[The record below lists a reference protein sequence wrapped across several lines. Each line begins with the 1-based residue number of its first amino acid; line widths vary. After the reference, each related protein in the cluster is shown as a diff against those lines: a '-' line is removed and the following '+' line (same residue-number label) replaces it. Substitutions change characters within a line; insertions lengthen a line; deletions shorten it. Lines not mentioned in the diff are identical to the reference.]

1 MATLRDP
8 NCKLQFYV
16 ARLEGEKVEKT
27 PIFNRLCFTLKV
39 SLFLLSHL
47 LIPLSRQVFS
57 QTQTGVQKQ

>member
-1 MATLRDP
+1 MATLRDL

-27 PIFNRLCFTLKV
+27 PIFNLLCFTIKV
-39 SLFLLSHL
+39 CLFLLAHL

-57 QTQTGVQKQ
+57 QTQTRVHKQ